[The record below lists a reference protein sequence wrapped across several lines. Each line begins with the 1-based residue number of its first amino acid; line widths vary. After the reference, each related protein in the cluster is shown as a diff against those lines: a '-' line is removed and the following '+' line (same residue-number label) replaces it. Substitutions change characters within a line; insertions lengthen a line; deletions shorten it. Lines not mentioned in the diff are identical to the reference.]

1 MGPAEGA
8 PLGLSPLSGLVGL
21 AVVLPLVVVVL
32 VVLVVVALRQ
42 SLVVGVVVMLVA
54 MVVVV
59 VVVVAVAASRPLP
72 RGQPGQP
79 LLEGSPSGS
88 GQLSLHRTY
97 HTLVWCDSRA
107 HFFTLLD

>member
-1 MGPAEGA
+1 
-8 PLGLSPLSGLVGL
+8 L

-54 MVVVV
+54 M

-97 HTLVWCDSRA
+97 HTLVWCDSGA
-107 HFFTLLD
+107 HFFPLLD

>member
-1 MGPAEGA
+1 MMGPAEGA

-59 VVVVAVAASRPLP
+59 AVAASRPLP

-88 GQLSLHRTY
+88 GQLSLRRTY

>member
-1 MGPAEGA
+1 MMGPAEGA

-59 VVVVAVAASRPLP
+59 VAVAASRPLP

-88 GQLSLHRTY
+88 GQLSLHRMV
-97 HTLVWCDSRA
+97 VWVDWTCFRLAEVRLHGSS
-107 HFFTLLD
+107 